1 MRFRSVHWHEGMF
14 MRPHHLQAM
23 MRHIN
28 SESQR
33 NEQWNQHYDW
43 GLRSIEFQVDA
54 LANFRFAVSTLR
66 GRLRDG
72 TLISIPE
79 DGLLPPLDLK
89 PAFEQSGAVTVY
101 LAVPSLNL
109 GKANVGDDGQLQDSR
124 YKLDTQELEDEN
136 TGVNPQPVVV
146 RLLNLKLLTDGQDQ
160 TGFEVL
166 PIMRITKSPRAEAMP
181 ELDKTFIPPV
191 LGTDAWRALEI
202 DIMQVISDRIGK
214 KIEVLATQIRSR
226 GITFDTHSQG
236 DPALLAQLC
245 ELNQAYALLQI
256 VSFAPG
262 VHPFPAYIELCRVV
276 GMLSIFGD
284 THRTPEL
291 PRYDHD
297 DLGGCF
303 WRVKQLIDA
312 LLDKMLEPAYK
323 ERTFVGAGMRMQ
335 VALEPVWTESS
346 WQMFIGVRSPVSAEE
361 LIRLL
366 TVPGMLDMKIG
377 SSERVD
383 TIFRLGQAGL
393 RFEHCLRPPR
403 ALPSHHGL
411 IYFQVNRE
419 STQAEWQNVQKS
431 LALALRL
438 NENRIVGNI
447 QGQTSLTVKIG
458 SQTTTLQFTLYV
470 VPQM

>member
-1 MRFRSVHWHEGMF
+1 
-14 MRPHHLQAM
+14 
-23 MRHIN
+23 MRHVF

-33 NEQWNQHYDW
+33 NQQWTQHYNW
-43 GLRSIEFQVDA
+43 GLRAIELELDA
-54 LANFRFAVSTLR
+54 LANFRFAVGSLR
-66 GRLRDG
+66 VRLRDG

-89 PAFEQSGAVTVY
+89 AAFEATNPVTVY

-109 GKANVGDDGQLQDSR
+109 GKANVGDDGQSEGSR

-146 RLLNLKLLTDGQDQ
+146 RLLNLKLLTGGQDQ

-166 PIMRITKSPRAEAMP
+166 PIARITKSPRAEATP

-191 LGTDAWRALEI
+191 LGTDAWRPLELE
-202 DIMQVISDRIGK
+202 IMQVISDRIGK
-214 KIEVLATQIRSR
+214 KIEVLATQVRSR
-226 GITFDTHSQG
+226 GISFDTHSQG
-236 DPALLAQLC
+236 DPALMVQLC

-256 VSFAPG
+256 VSFAHG
-262 VHPFPAYIELCRVV
+262 VHPFPAYVELCRVV
-276 GMLSIFGD
+276 GMLSIFSD

-291 PRYDHD
+291 PPYDHD

-323 ERTFVGAGMRMQ
+323 ERTFVGAGLRMQ
-335 VALEPVWTESS
+335 VALEPAWTETS

-411 IYFQVNRE
+411 MYFQVNRE

-431 LALALRL
+431 LTLALRL

-458 SQTTTLQFTLYV
+458 NQTTTLQFTLYL